1 MSSKI
6 LMPALSPTMTEGV
19 INQWLVKVGD
29 VVKAGDIIAE
39 IETDKA
45 TMEVEAVDEGKITH
59 LLEDTVNKQI
69 PVNSVIAIIDG
80 DNNETIENKKK
91 IESTSEN
98 IKDKEIEK
106 PKQILVSK
114 IFQNNNSQNSDSR
127 LKASPL
133 VKKIAKENNL
143 DLSKFN
149 GTGPDGRII
158 KRDLENNN
166 IAEEIPNALLEGDIS
181 IPIEGDISIPSTMRK
196 VIAKRTLEAK
206 QQIPHFYLTVE
217 SNVDKLI
224 NLRKKINENNSIKVS
239 FNDLIV
245 KAISLAMKKNPNT
258 NVYWQNDKIYKL
270 NDIDVSVAVA
280 IDEGLIT
287 PIIKNADSKGLN
299 IISSE
304 IRELAK
310 LAKTNSLTPEQYTGG
325 SITVSNLG
333 MFGISEFAAII
344 SPPQSSILAIGKIIK
359 KPVVVDDEVV
369 VGNTLKSTLSA
380 DHRVL
385 DGAVAGKLLKDF
397 NDIIEDPFE
406 IWINSSDMEIL

>member
-1 MSSKI
+1 
-6 LMPALSPTMTEGV
+6 MPALSPTMTEGV

-91 IESTSEN
+91 IESTHEN

-106 PKQILVSK
+106 PKQILDSK

-166 IAEEIPNALLEGDIS
+166 IAEEIQNTIL
-181 IPIEGDISIPSTMRK
+181 EGDISIPSTMRK

-224 NLRKKINENNSIKVS
+224 NLRKKINENNLAKVS

-245 KAISLAMKKNPNT
+245 KAIGLAMKKNPNT

-270 NDIDVSVAVA
+270 NNIDVSVAVA

-310 LAKTNSLTPEQYTGG
+310 LAKTNSLTPEQYSGG

-344 SPPQSSILAIGKIIK
+344 SPPQSSILAVGKIIK
-359 KPVVVDDEVV
+359 KAVVVDDEVV

-406 IWINSSDMEIL
+406 IWIKSSDMEVI

>member
-1 MSSKI
+1 
-6 LMPALSPTMTEGV
+6 MPALSPTMTEGI

-29 VVKAGDIIAE
+29 IVKAGDIIAE

-69 PVNSVIAIIDG
+69 PVNSIIAIIDG
-80 DNNETIENKKK
+80 DESETIENKKK
-91 IESTSEN
+91 VEN
-98 IKDKEIEK
+98 TIKENKKEEIEK
-106 PKQILVSK
+106 PHESLDLKNS
-114 IFQNNNSQNSDSR
+114 QNNNSQNSDNR

-149 GTGPDGRII
+149 GTGPESRII
-158 KRDLENNN
+158 KRDIDSNN
-166 IAEEIPNALLEGDIS
+166 IADKVTSTS
-181 IPIEGDISIPSTMRK
+181 IDGVISIPSTMRK

-206 QQIPHFYLTVE
+206 QQIPHFYITVE

-224 NLRKKINENNSIKVS
+224 KKRKKINDNNLVKVS

-245 KAISLAMKKNPNT
+245 KAIGLAMKKNPNT

-280 IDEGLIT
+280 IEEGLIT

-299 IISSE
+299 IISNE

-344 SPPQSSILAIGKIIK
+344 SPPQSSILAVGKIIK
-359 KPVVVDDEVV
+359 KPVVVDNEITI
-369 VGNTLKSTLSA
+369 GNTLKSTLSA

-385 DGAVAGKLLKDF
+385 DGAVAGKLLRDF

-406 IWINSSDMEIL
+406 IWIKSSDMEVI

>member
-6 LMPALSPTMTEGV
+6 LMPALSPTMTEGI

-29 VVKAGDIIAE
+29 NVKAGDIIAE

-45 TMEVEAVDEGKITH
+45 IMEVEAVDEGKITH
-59 LLEDTVNKQI
+59 LLEDTANKQI

-80 DNNETIENKKK
+80 DDSEIIENKTK
-91 IESTSEN
+91 IDSNSKDIN
-98 IKDKEIEK
+98 DIKIQKT
-106 PKQILVSK
+106 KQILDSK
-114 IFQNNNSQNSDSR
+114 ISQNNNPLNSDNR

-158 KRDLENNN
+158 KRDIDSNN
-166 IAEEIPNALLEGDIS
+166 IAEEIPNTSLKGDIT
-181 IPIEGDISIPSTMRK
+181 IPSTMRK

-206 QQIPHFYLTVE
+206 QKIPHFYLTIE

-224 NLRKKINENNSIKVS
+224 SLRSKINENNLVKVS

-245 KAISLAMKKNPNT
+245 KAIGLAMKKNPNT
-258 NVYWQNDKIYKL
+258 NVYWQNEKIYQL

-359 KPVVVDDEVV
+359 KPIVVDDEVV

-406 IWINSSDMEIL
+406 IWMKSSDMEIL

>member
-19 INQWLVKVGD
+19 INKWLVKVGD
-29 VVKAGDIIAE
+29 NVKAGDIIAE

-59 LLEDTVNKQI
+59 LLDENAGSQV

-80 DNNETIENKKK
+80 DENESIQNLIIEKEKPKEENKKIK
-91 IESTSEN
+91 EDLNLDKN
-98 IKDKEIEK
+98 I
-106 PKQILVSK
+106 QVH
-114 IFQNNNSQNSDSR
+114 QNSIHVKSDDR
-127 LKASPL
+127 IKASPFA
-133 VKKIAKENNL
+133 KKISKEQNI
-143 DLSKFN
+143 DLTVIN
-149 GTGPDGRII
+149 GSGPGGRII
-158 KRDLENNN
+158 KRDLESHENVKASNT
-166 IAEEIPNALLEGDIS
+166 DINFKHEV
-181 IPIEGDISIPSTMRK
+181 IKPSTMRK

-206 QQIPHFYLTVE
+206 QQIPHFYLTIE
-217 SNVDKLI
+217 SDVGKLI
-224 NLRKKINENNSIKVS
+224 ELRKKINENNSVKVS

-245 KAISLAMKKNPNT
+245 KALAMAMKKNPNT
-258 NVYWQNDKIYKL
+258 NVYWQDNQIFKL

-287 PIIKNADSKGLN
+287 PIVKKVNSKGLN
-299 IISSE
+299 EISRE
-304 IRELAK
+304 IKELAK
-310 LAKTNSLTPEQYTGG
+310 LAKTNSLKPEQYTGG

-344 SPPQSSILAIGKIIK
+344 SPPQASILAVGKIIQ
-359 KPVVVDDEVV
+359 KPVVVNESIEI
-369 VGNTLKSTLSA
+369 GHTLKSTLSA

-397 NDIIEDPFE
+397 NDIIEDPFQ
-406 IWINSSDMEIL
+406 IWMQSNDMEII

>member
-19 INQWLVKVGD
+19 INKWLVKVGD
-29 VVKAGDIIAE
+29 IVKAGDIIAE

-59 LLEDTVNKQI
+59 LLDEKTGSQV

-80 DNNETIENKKK
+80 DENESITNSIIEKEKPKEENKKNK
-91 IESTSEN
+91 KDLNFNEN
-98 IKDKEIEK
+98 I
-106 PKQILVSK
+106 PV
-114 IFQNNNSQNSDSR
+114 NQNSPNDKSEDR
-127 LKASPL
+127 IKASPL
-133 VKKIAKENNL
+133 VKKISKEQNI
-143 DLSKFN
+143 DLANIN
-149 GTGPDGRII
+149 GSGPSGRII
-158 KRDLENNN
+158 KRDLDSNENAKASTPDTK
-166 IAEEIPNALLEGDIS
+166 IQHEVIK
-181 IPIEGDISIPSTMRK
+181 PSTMRK

-206 QQIPHFYLTVE
+206 QQIPHFYLTIE
-217 SNVDKLI
+217 SDVRKLI
-224 NLRKKINENNSIKVS
+224 ELRKKINENNSIKIS

-245 KAISLAMKKNPNT
+245 KALGMAMKKNPNT
-258 NVYWQNDKIYKL
+258 NVYWQDNQIYKL

-287 PIIKNADSKGLN
+287 PIVKKVNSKGLN
-299 IISSE
+299 EISSE
-304 IRELAK
+304 IKELAK
-310 LAKTNSLTPEQYTGG
+310 LAKTNSLKPEQYNGG

-344 SPPQSSILAIGKIIK
+344 SPPQASILAVGKIIK
-359 KPVVVDDEVV
+359 KPIVVNDSIEI
-369 VGNTLKSTLSA
+369 GHTLKSTLSA

-397 NDIIEDPFE
+397 NDIIEDPFQ
-406 IWINSSDMEIL
+406 IWMKSNDMEII

>member
-19 INQWLVKVGD
+19 INKWLVKVGD
-29 VVKAGDIIAE
+29 NVKAGDIIAE

-59 LLEDTVNKQI
+59 LLDENAGSQV

-80 DNNETIENKKK
+80 DENESIQNLIIEKEKPKEENKKIK
-91 IESTSEN
+91 EDLNLDKN
-98 IKDKEIEK
+98 I
-106 PKQILVSK
+106 QV
-114 IFQNNNSQNSDSR
+114 NQNSNHVKSDDR
-127 LKASPL
+127 IYASPL
-133 VKKIAKENNL
+133 VKKISKEKNI
-143 DLSKFN
+143 DLTTIN
-149 GTGPDGRII
+149 GSGPGGRII
-158 KRDLENNN
+158 KRDLGSHENVKASNT
-166 IAEEIPNALLEGDIS
+166 DINFKNEV
-181 IPIEGDISIPSTMRK
+181 IKPSTMRK

-206 QQIPHFYLTVE
+206 QQIPHFYLTIE
-217 SNVDKLI
+217 SNVGKLI
-224 NLRKKINENNSIKVS
+224 ELRKKINENNSVKVS

-245 KAISLAMKKNPNT
+245 KALAMAMKKNPNT
-258 NVYWQNDKIYKL
+258 NVYWQDNQIFKL

-287 PIIKNADSKGLN
+287 PIVKKVNSKGLN
-299 IISSE
+299 EISKE
-304 IRELAK
+304 IKELAK
-310 LAKTNSLTPEQYTGG
+310 LAKTNSLKPEQYTGG

-344 SPPQSSILAIGKIIK
+344 SPPQASILAVGKIIQ
-359 KPVVVDDEVV
+359 KPVVVNESIEI
-369 VGNTLKSTLSA
+369 GHTLKSTLSA

-397 NDIIEDPFE
+397 NDIIEDPFQ
-406 IWINSSDMEIL
+406 IWMQSNDMEII

>member
-19 INQWLVKVGD
+19 INKWLVKVGD
-29 VVKAGDIIAE
+29 IVKAGDIIAE

-59 LLEDTVNKQI
+59 LLDENAGSQV

-80 DNNETIENKKK
+80 DENESIQNLIIEKEKPKEENKKIK
-91 IESTSEN
+91 EDLNLDKN
-98 IKDKEIEK
+98 I
-106 PKQILVSK
+106 QVH
-114 IFQNNNSQNSDSR
+114 QNSIHVKSDDR
-127 LKASPL
+127 IKASPFA
-133 VKKIAKENNL
+133 KKISKEQNI
-143 DLSKFN
+143 DLTIIN
-149 GTGPDGRII
+149 GSGPGGRII
-158 KRDLENNN
+158 KRDLESHENVKTSNTDTN
-166 IAEEIPNALLEGDIS
+166 FKHEVIK
-181 IPIEGDISIPSTMRK
+181 PSTMRK

-206 QQIPHFYLTVE
+206 QQIPHFYLTIE
-217 SNVDKLI
+217 SDVGKLI
-224 NLRKKINENNSIKVS
+224 ELRKKINENNSVKVS

-245 KAISLAMKKNPNT
+245 KALAMAMKKNPNT
-258 NVYWQNDKIYKL
+258 NVYWQDNQIYKL

-287 PIIKNADSKGLN
+287 PIIKKVNSKGLN
-299 IISSE
+299 EISKE
-304 IRELAK
+304 IKNLAK
-310 LAKTNSLTPEQYTGG
+310 LAKTNSLKPEQYTGG

-344 SPPQSSILAIGKIIK
+344 SPPQASILAVGKIIQ
-359 KPVVVDDEVV
+359 KPVVVNESIEI
-369 VGNTLKSTLSA
+369 GHTLKSTLSA

-397 NDIIEDPFE
+397 NDIIEDPFQ
-406 IWINSSDMEIL
+406 IWMQSNDMEII

>member
-1 MSSKI
+1 
-6 LMPALSPTMTEGV
+6 MPALSPTMTEGI
-19 INQWLVKVGD
+19 INHWLVKVGD
-29 VVKAGDIIAE
+29 IVKAGDIIAE

-80 DNNETIENKKK
+80 DESETIANKKKVENTIKENKK
-91 IESTSEN
+91 
-98 IKDKEIEK
+98 KEIEK
-106 PKQILVSK
+106 PHESLDLKNS
-114 IFQNNNSQNSDSR
+114 QNNNSQNSDNR
-127 LKASPL
+127 IKASPL

-149 GTGPDGRII
+149 GTGPEGRII
-158 KRDLENNN
+158 KRDIDSNN
-166 IAEEIPNALLEGDIS
+166 IADEVTSTPLD
-181 IPIEGDISIPSTMRK
+181 GDISIPSTMRK

-224 NLRKKINENNSIKVS
+224 NLRKKINDNNLVKVS

-245 KAISLAMKKNPNT
+245 KAIGLAMKKNPNT

-280 IDEGLIT
+280 IEEGLIT

-299 IISSE
+299 IISNE

-344 SPPQSSILAIGKIIK
+344 SPPQSSILAVGKIIK
-359 KPVVVDDEVV
+359 KPVVVDNEVTI
-369 VGNTLKSTLSA
+369 GNTLKSTLSA

-385 DGAVAGKLLKDF
+385 DGAVAGKLLRDF

-406 IWINSSDMEIL
+406 IWIKSSDMEVI

>member
-1 MSSKI
+1 
-6 LMPALSPTMTEGV
+6 MPALSPTMTEGI

-29 VVKAGDIIAE
+29 NVKAGDIIAE

-59 LLEDTVNKQI
+59 LLEDTANKQI

-80 DNNETIENKKK
+80 DDSEIIENKIK
-91 IESTSEN
+91 IDSNSKDTN
-98 IKDKEIEK
+98 DIKIQKT
-106 PKQILVSK
+106 KQILDSK
-114 IFQNNNSQNSDSR
+114 ISQNNNSKNSDDR

-149 GTGPDGRII
+149 GTGPYGRII
-158 KRDLENNN
+158 KRDIDSNN
-166 IAEEIPNALLEGDIS
+166 IAEAIPNTS
-181 IPIEGDISIPSTMRK
+181 FEGDISIPSTMRK

-224 NLRKKINENNSIKVS
+224 SLRSKINENNLVKVS

-245 KAISLAMKKNPNT
+245 KAIGLAMKKNPNT
-258 NVYWQNDKIYKL
+258 NVYWQNEKIYQL

-359 KPVVVDDEVV
+359 KPIVVDDEVV

-406 IWINSSDMEIL
+406 IWMKSSDMEIL

>member
-6 LMPALSPTMTEGV
+6 LMPALSPTMTEGI
-19 INQWLVKVGD
+19 INKWLVKIGD
-29 VVKAGDIIAE
+29 TVKAGDIIAE

-45 TMEVEAVDEGKITH
+45 TMEVEAVDEGIITH
-59 LLEDTVNKQI
+59 LLDKSSDTQI

-80 DNNETIENKKK
+80 DDNESLENQPNKIEKVSEEKK
-91 IESTSEN
+91 IKEQNGSDI
-98 IKDKEIEK
+98 IKNTEVTADKK
-106 PKQILVSK
+106 ANK
-114 IFQNNNSQNSDSR
+114 NSHER
-127 LKASPL
+127 LRASPL
-133 VKKIAKENNL
+133 VKKIAKEKNL
-143 DLSKFN
+143 DLKQFN
-149 GTGPDGRII
+149 GTGPEGRII
-158 KRDLENNN
+158 KRDIESNN
-166 IAEEIPNALLEGDIS
+166 IVQVSQSDQIDGEVI
-181 IPIEGDISIPSTMRK
+181 IPSTMRK
-196 VIAKRTLEAK
+196 AIAKRTLEAK

-224 NLRKKINENNSIKVS
+224 ELRKKIKENNSTKIS

-245 KAISLAMKKNPNT
+245 KAIGLAMQKNPHT
-258 NVYWQNDKIYKL
+258 NLYWQNDKIYKL

-287 PIIKNADSKGLN
+287 PIIKNVNSKGLKL
-299 IISSE
+299 ISDE

-310 LAKTNSLTPEQYTGG
+310 LAKTNSLTPDQYTGG

-344 SPPQSSILAIGKIIK
+344 NPPQTSILAVGKIIK
-359 KPVVVDDEVV
+359 KPIIVNEEIK

-385 DGAVAGKLLKDF
+385 DGAVAGNLLKDF

-406 IWINSSDMEIL
+406 IWMKSNDMEVI

>member
-19 INQWLVKVGD
+19 INKWLVKVGD
-29 VVKAGDIIAE
+29 IVKAGDIIAE

-59 LLEDTVNKQI
+59 LLDENAGSQV

-80 DNNETIENKKK
+80 DENESIQNLIIEKEKPKEENKKIK
-91 IESTSEN
+91 EDLNLDKN
-98 IKDKEIEK
+98 I
-106 PKQILVSK
+106 QV
-114 IFQNNNSQNSDSR
+114 NQNSIHVKSDDR
-127 LKASPL
+127 IKASPFA
-133 VKKIAKENNL
+133 KKISKEQNI
-143 DLSKFN
+143 DLTTIN
-149 GTGPDGRII
+149 GSGPGGRII
-158 KRDLENNN
+158 KRDLESHENVKASNT
-166 IAEEIPNALLEGDIS
+166 DINFKHEV
-181 IPIEGDISIPSTMRK
+181 IKPSTMRK

-206 QQIPHFYLTVE
+206 QQIPHFYLTIE
-217 SNVDKLI
+217 SDVGKLI
-224 NLRKKINENNSIKVS
+224 ELRKKINENNSVKVS

-245 KAISLAMKKNPNT
+245 KALAMAMKKNPNT
-258 NVYWQNDKIYKL
+258 NVYWQDNQIFKL

-287 PIIKNADSKGLN
+287 PIVKKVNSKGLN
-299 IISSE
+299 EISKE
-304 IRELAK
+304 IKELAK
-310 LAKTNSLTPEQYTGG
+310 LAKTNSLKPEQYTGG

-344 SPPQSSILAIGKIIK
+344 SPPQASILAVGKIIQ
-359 KPVVVDDEVV
+359 KPVVVNESIEI
-369 VGNTLKSTLSA
+369 GHTLKSTLSA

-397 NDIIEDPFE
+397 NDIIEDPFQ
-406 IWINSSDMEIL
+406 IWMQSNDMEII

>member
-1 MSSKI
+1 
-6 LMPALSPTMTEGV
+6 MPALSPTMTEGI
-19 INQWLVKVGD
+19 INKWLVKIGD
-29 VVKAGDIIAE
+29 TVKAGDIIAE

-45 TMEVEAVDEGKITH
+45 TMEVEAVDEGIITH
-59 LLEDTVNKQI
+59 LLDKSSDTQI

-80 DNNETIENKKK
+80 DDNESLENQPNKIEKVSEEKK
-91 IESTSEN
+91 IKEQNDSDI
-98 IKDKEIEK
+98 IKNTEVTADKIA
-106 PKQILVSK
+106 
-114 IFQNNNSQNSDSR
+114 NNNSHER
-127 LKASPL
+127 LRASPL
-133 VKKIAKENNL
+133 VKKIAKEKNL
-143 DLSKFN
+143 DLNQFN
-149 GTGPDGRII
+149 GTGPEGRII
-158 KRDLENNN
+158 KRDIESNN
-166 IAEEIPNALLEGDIS
+166 IVQVSQSDQIDGEVI
-181 IPIEGDISIPSTMRK
+181 IPSTMRK

-224 NLRKKINENNSIKVS
+224 ELRKIIKENNSTKIS

-245 KAISLAMKKNPNT
+245 KAIGLAMQKNPNT
-258 NVYWQNDKIYKL
+258 NLYWQNDKIYKL

-287 PIIKNADSKGLN
+287 PIIKNVNSKGLKL
-299 IISSE
+299 ISDE

-310 LAKTNSLTPEQYTGG
+310 LAKTNSLTPDQYTGG

-344 SPPQSSILAIGKIIK
+344 NPPQTSILAVGKIIK
-359 KPVVVDDEVV
+359 KPIIVNEEIK

-406 IWINSSDMEIL
+406 IWMKSNDMEVI

>member
-19 INQWLVKVGD
+19 INKWLVKVGD
-29 VVKAGDIIAE
+29 NVKAGDIIAE

-59 LLEDTVNKQI
+59 LLDENAGSQV

-80 DNNETIENKKK
+80 DENESIQNLIIEKEKPKEENKKIK
-91 IESTSEN
+91 EDLNLDKN
-98 IKDKEIEK
+98 I
-106 PKQILVSK
+106 QVH
-114 IFQNNNSQNSDSR
+114 QNSIHVKSDDR
-127 LKASPL
+127 IKASPFA
-133 VKKIAKENNL
+133 KKISKEQNI
-143 DLSKFN
+143 DLTVIN
-149 GTGPDGRII
+149 GSGPGGRII
-158 KRDLENNN
+158 KRDLESHENVKASNT
-166 IAEEIPNALLEGDIS
+166 DINFKHEV
-181 IPIEGDISIPSTMRK
+181 IKPSTMRK

-206 QQIPHFYLTVE
+206 QQIPHFYLTIE
-217 SNVDKLI
+217 SDVGKLI
-224 NLRKKINENNSIKVS
+224 ELRKKINENNSVKVS

-245 KAISLAMKKNPNT
+245 KALAMAMKKNPNT
-258 NVYWQNDKIYKL
+258 NVYWQDNQIFKL

-287 PIIKNADSKGLN
+287 PIVKKVNSKGLN
-299 IISSE
+299 EISME
-304 IRELAK
+304 IKELAK
-310 LAKTNSLTPEQYTGG
+310 LAKTNSLKPEQYTGG

-344 SPPQSSILAIGKIIK
+344 SPPQASILAVGKIIQ
-359 KPVVVDDEVV
+359 KPVVVNESIEI
-369 VGNTLKSTLSA
+369 GHTLKSTLSA

-397 NDIIEDPFE
+397 NDIIEDPFQ
-406 IWINSSDMEIL
+406 IWMQSNDMEII

>member
-1 MSSKI
+1 
-6 LMPALSPTMTEGV
+6 MPALSPTMTEGI

-29 VVKAGDIIAE
+29 TVKAGDIIAE

-59 LLEDTVNKQI
+59 LLEDTENKQI

-80 DNNETIENKKK
+80 DDSETIENKIK
-91 IESTSEN
+91 IESNGE
-98 IKDKEIEK
+98 DKNDEEIQK
-106 PKQILVSK
+106 PKHILDSK
-114 IFQNNNSQNSDSR
+114 FSQNNNFQNSDDR

-149 GTGPDGRII
+149 GTGPEGRII
-158 KRDLENNN
+158 KRDIYSNN
-166 IAEEIPNALLEGDIS
+166 IAEEVPNTSFDGN
-181 IPIEGDISIPSTMRK
+181 ISIPSTMRK

-224 NLRKKINENNSIKVS
+224 NLRKKINENNSLKVS

-245 KAISLAMKKNPNT
+245 KAIGLAIKKNPNT
-258 NVYWQNDKIYKL
+258 NVYWQNNQIVQL

-310 LAKTNSLTPEQYTGG
+310 LAKTNSLIPEQYTGG

-333 MFGISEFAAII
+333 MYGISEFAAII
-344 SPPQSSILAIGKIIK
+344 SPPQSSILAVGKIMT
-359 KPVVVDDEVV
+359 KPIVVNDEVV

-406 IWINSSDMEIL
+406 IWIKSSDMEIL

>member
-19 INQWLVKVGD
+19 INKWLVKVGD
-29 VVKAGDIIAE
+29 IVKAGDIIAE

-59 LLEDTVNKQI
+59 LLDEKGGSQV

-80 DNNETIENKKK
+80 DENESIQNLIIEKEKPKEENKKIK
-91 IESTSEN
+91 EDLNLDKN
-98 IKDKEIEK
+98 I
-106 PKQILVSK
+106 QV
-114 IFQNNNSQNSDSR
+114 NQNSIHVKSDDR
-127 LKASPL
+127 IKASPL
-133 VKKIAKENNL
+133 VKKISKEKNI
-143 DLSKFN
+143 DLTTIN
-149 GTGPDGRII
+149 GSGPGGRII
-158 KRDLENNN
+158 KRDLESHENVKASNTN
-166 IAEEIPNALLEGDIS
+166 INFKHEV
-181 IPIEGDISIPSTMRK
+181 IEPSTMRK

-206 QQIPHFYLTVE
+206 QQIPHFYLTIE
-217 SNVDKLI
+217 SDVGKLI
-224 NLRKKINENNSIKVS
+224 ELRKKINENNSVKVS

-245 KAISLAMKKNPNT
+245 KALAMAMKKNPNT
-258 NVYWQNDKIYKL
+258 NVYWQDNQIYKL

-287 PIIKNADSKGLN
+287 PIVKKVNSKGLN
-299 IISSE
+299 EISKE
-304 IRELAK
+304 IKDLAK
-310 LAKTNSLTPEQYTGG
+310 LAKTNSLKPEQYTGG

-344 SPPQSSILAIGKIIK
+344 SPPQASILAVGKIIQ
-359 KPVVVDDEVV
+359 KPVVVNESIEI
-369 VGNTLKSTLSA
+369 GHTLKSTLSA

-397 NDIIEDPFE
+397 NDIIEDPFQ
-406 IWINSSDMEIL
+406 IWMQSNDMEII

>member
-1 MSSKI
+1 
-6 LMPALSPTMTEGV
+6 MPALSPTMTEGI

-29 VVKAGDIIAE
+29 TVKAGDIIAE

-59 LLEDTVNKQI
+59 LLEDTANKQI

-80 DNNETIENKKK
+80 DDSETIENKIK
-91 IESTSEN
+91 IEINSEDTN
-98 IKDKEIEK
+98 DEEIQK
-106 PKQILVSK
+106 PKHILKSK
-114 IFQNNNSQNSDSR
+114 ISQNNNSQNSDDR

-158 KRDLENNN
+158 KRDIDSNN
-166 IAEEIPNALLEGDIS
+166 IAEEIQN
-181 IPIEGDISIPSTMRK
+181 IPLDVDISIPSTMRK

-224 NLRKKINENNSIKVS
+224 NLRKKINENNLVKVS

-245 KAISLAMKKNPNT
+245 KAIGLAMKKNPNT

-299 IISSE
+299 IISGE

-344 SPPQSSILAIGKIIK
+344 SPPQSSILAVGKIIK
-359 KPVVVDDEVV
+359 KPIVLNDEII

-406 IWINSSDMEIL
+406 IWIKSSDMEIL

>member
-6 LMPALSPTMTEGV
+6 LMPALSPTMTEGI
-19 INQWLVKVGD
+19 INQWLVRVGD
-29 VVKAGDIIAE
+29 NVKAGDIIAE

-59 LLEDTVNKQI
+59 LLEDNANKLI

-80 DNNETIENKKK
+80 DDNEIIENKNNKVKK
-91 IESTSEN
+91 FDEDKKTSAIEESN
-98 IKDKEIEK
+98 K
-106 PKQILVSK
+106 ILNTNV
-114 IFQNNNSQNSDSR
+114 IQNNKPQNSDDR
-127 LKASPL
+127 LRASPF

-149 GTGPDGRII
+149 GTGPEGRII
-158 KRDLENNN
+158 KRDIDSNNVIN
-166 IAEEIPNALLEGDIS
+166 TDSNNKIDGEA
-181 IPIEGDISIPSTMRK
+181 SIPSTMRR

-224 NLRKKINENNSIKVS
+224 NLRKKINENNSVKVS

-245 KAISLAMKKNPNT
+245 KAIGLAMKKNPNT
-258 NVYWQNDKIYKL
+258 NVYWQDDKIYHL

-287 PIIKNADSKGLN
+287 PIIKKADTKGIN
-299 IISSE
+299 TISNE
-304 IRELAK
+304 IKYLAK
-310 LAKTNSLTPEQYTGG
+310 LAKNNSLTPEQYTGG

-333 MFGISEFAAII
+333 MFGIREFAAII
-344 SPPQSSILAIGKIIK
+344 SPPQASILAVGRIIK
-359 KPVVVDDEVV
+359 KPIVVEDEVV
-369 VGNTLKSTLSA
+369 VGNALKSTLSA

-406 IWINSSDMEIL
+406 IWMKSNDMEVI

>member
-1 MSSKI
+1 
-6 LMPALSPTMTEGV
+6 MPALSPTMTEGV
-19 INQWLVKVGD
+19 INQWLVKIGD
-29 VVKAGDIIAE
+29 TVKAGDIIAE

-45 TMEVEAVDEGKITH
+45 TMEVETVDEGKITH
-59 LLEDTVNKQI
+59 LLDDIANKPI

-80 DNNETIENKKK
+80 DDSEKIDNQNNKTKNFQENKETSVSEDLNKEANEIFTPK
-91 IESTSEN
+91 IY
-98 IKDKEIEK
+98 
-106 PKQILVSK
+106 
-114 IFQNNNSQNSDSR
+114 NNNKNQKSDNR

-133 VKKIAKENNL
+133 VKKIAKEKNL
-143 DLSKFN
+143 DLSKFI
-149 GTGPDGRII
+149 GTGPNGRII
-158 KRDLENNN
+158 KRDIDSNN
-166 IAEEIPNALLEGDIS
+166 IILKNENTN
-181 IPIEGDISIPSTMRK
+181 IEGEVTIPSTMRQ

-224 NLRKKINENNSIKVS
+224 NLRKKINEDNSIKVS

-258 NVYWQNDKIYKL
+258 NVYWQNEKIYRLK
-270 NDIDVSVAVA
+270 DIDVSVAVA

-299 IISSE
+299 IISNE

-310 LAKTNSLTPEQYTGG
+310 LAKTNSLTPDQYTGG

-344 SPPQSSILAIGKIIK
+344 SPPQASILAVGKIIK
-359 KPVVVDDEVV
+359 KPIVFEHEVV

-406 IWINSSDMEIL
+406 IWMKSSDMEVI

>member
-19 INQWLVKVGD
+19 INKWLVKVGD
-29 VVKAGDIIAE
+29 NVKAGDIIAE

-59 LLEDTVNKQI
+59 LLDENAGSQV

-80 DNNETIENKKK
+80 DENESIQNLIIEK
-91 IESTSEN
+91 
-98 IKDKEIEK
+98 EK
-106 PKQILVSK
+106 PKEENQK
-114 IFQNNNSQNSDSR
+114 IKEDLNLDKNIQVHQNSIHVKSDDR
-127 LKASPL
+127 IKASPFA
-133 VKKIAKENNL
+133 KKISKEQNI
-143 DLSKFN
+143 DLTVIN
-149 GTGPDGRII
+149 GSGPGGRII
-158 KRDLENNN
+158 KRDLESHENVKASNT
-166 IAEEIPNALLEGDIS
+166 DINFKHEV
-181 IPIEGDISIPSTMRK
+181 IKPSTMRK

-206 QQIPHFYLTVE
+206 QQIPHFYLMIE
-217 SNVDKLI
+217 SNVGKLI
-224 NLRKKINENNSIKVS
+224 ELRKKINENNSIKVS

-245 KAISLAMKKNPNT
+245 KALAMAMKKNPNT
-258 NVYWQNDKIYKL
+258 NVYWQDNQIFKL

-287 PIIKNADSKGLN
+287 PIVKKVNSKGLN
-299 IISSE
+299 EISME
-304 IRELAK
+304 IKELAK
-310 LAKTNSLTPEQYTGG
+310 LAKTNSLKPEQYTGG

-344 SPPQSSILAIGKIIK
+344 SPPQASILAVGKIIQ
-359 KPVVVDDEVV
+359 KPVVVNESIEI
-369 VGNTLKSTLSA
+369 GHTLKSTLSA

-397 NDIIEDPFE
+397 NDIIEDPFQ
-406 IWINSSDMEIL
+406 IWMQSNDMEII

>member
-19 INQWLVKVGD
+19 INKWLVKVGD
-29 VVKAGDIIAE
+29 NVKAGDIIAE

-59 LLEDTVNKQI
+59 LLEENAGSQV

-80 DNNETIENKKK
+80 DENESIQNLIIEK
-91 IESTSEN
+91 
-98 IKDKEIEK
+98 EK
-106 PKQILVSK
+106 PKEDNKK
-114 IFQNNNSQNSDSR
+114 IKEDLNLDKNIQVNQNSNHVKSDDR
-127 LKASPL
+127 IYASPF
-133 VKKIAKENNL
+133 VKKISKEKNI
-143 DLSKFN
+143 DLTTIN
-149 GTGPDGRII
+149 GSGPGGRII
-158 KRDLENNN
+158 KRDLESHENVKASNT
-166 IAEEIPNALLEGDIS
+166 DINFKHEV
-181 IPIEGDISIPSTMRK
+181 IKPSTMRK

-206 QQIPHFYLTVE
+206 QQIPHFYLTIE
-217 SNVDKLI
+217 SDVGKLI
-224 NLRKKINENNSIKVS
+224 ELRKKINENNSVKVS

-245 KAISLAMKKNPNT
+245 KALAMAMKKNPNT
-258 NVYWQNDKIYKL
+258 NVYWQDNQIFKL

-287 PIIKNADSKGLN
+287 PIVKKVNSKGLN
-299 IISSE
+299 EISRE
-304 IRELAK
+304 IKELAK
-310 LAKTNSLTPEQYTGG
+310 LAKTNSLKPEQYTGG

-344 SPPQSSILAIGKIIK
+344 SPPQASILAVGKIIQ
-359 KPVVVDDEVV
+359 KPVVVNESIEI
-369 VGNTLKSTLSA
+369 GHTLKSTLSA

-397 NDIIEDPFE
+397 NDIIEDPFQ
-406 IWINSSDMEIL
+406 IWMQSNDMEII

>member
-1 MSSKI
+1 
-6 LMPALSPTMTEGV
+6 MPALSPTMTEGI
-19 INQWLVKVGD
+19 INHWLVKVGD
-29 VVKAGDIIAE
+29 IVKAGDIIAE

-80 DNNETIENKKK
+80 DKSETIANKKKVENTIKENKK
-91 IESTSEN
+91 
-98 IKDKEIEK
+98 KEIEK
-106 PKQILVSK
+106 PHESLDLKNS
-114 IFQNNNSQNSDSR
+114 QNNNSQNSDNR

-149 GTGPDGRII
+149 GTGPEGRII
-158 KRDLENNN
+158 KRDIDSNN
-166 IAEEIPNALLEGDIS
+166 IADKVTSTS
-181 IPIEGDISIPSTMRK
+181 IDGVISIPSTMRK

-224 NLRKKINENNSIKVS
+224 NLRKKINDNNLVKVS

-245 KAISLAMKKNPNT
+245 KAIGLAMKKNPNT

-280 IDEGLIT
+280 IEEGLIT

-299 IISSE
+299 IISNE

-310 LAKTNSLTPEQYTGG
+310 LAKTNSLKPEQYTGG

-344 SPPQSSILAIGKIIK
+344 SPPQSSILAVGKIIK
-359 KPVVVDDEVV
+359 KPVVVDNEVTI
-369 VGNTLKSTLSA
+369 GNTLKSTLSA

-385 DGAVAGKLLKDF
+385 DGAVAGKLLRDF

-406 IWINSSDMEIL
+406 IWIKSSDMEVI

>member
-1 MSSKI
+1 
-6 LMPALSPTMTEGV
+6 MPALSPTMTEGI

-29 VVKAGDIIAE
+29 TVKAGDIIAE

-80 DNNETIENKKK
+80 DDSETIVNKKK
-91 IESTSEN
+91 VEN
-98 IKDKEIEK
+98 TIKENTKEEIEK
-106 PKQILVSK
+106 PHESLVLKNS
-114 IFQNNNSQNSDSR
+114 QNYNSQNSDNR

-149 GTGPDGRII
+149 GTGPEGRII
-158 KRDLENNN
+158 KRDIDSNN
-166 IAEEIPNALLEGDIS
+166 IADEVTSTPLD
-181 IPIEGDISIPSTMRK
+181 GDISIPSTMRK

-224 NLRKKINENNSIKVS
+224 NLRKKINDNNLVKVS

-245 KAISLAMKKNPNT
+245 KAIGLAMKKNPNT

-280 IDEGLIT
+280 IEEGLIT

-299 IISSE
+299 IISNE

-344 SPPQSSILAIGKIIK
+344 SPPQSSILAVGKIIK
-359 KPVVVDDEVV
+359 KPVVVDNEVTI
-369 VGNTLKSTLSA
+369 GNTLKSTLSA

-385 DGAVAGKLLKDF
+385 DGAVAGKLLRDF

-406 IWINSSDMEIL
+406 IWIKSSDMEVI

>member
-19 INQWLVKVGD
+19 INKWLVKVGD
-29 VVKAGDIIAE
+29 NVKAGDIIAE

-59 LLEDTVNKQI
+59 LLDENVGSQV

-80 DNNETIENKKK
+80 DENESIQNLIIEKEKPKEENKKIK
-91 IESTSEN
+91 EDLNLDKN
-98 IKDKEIEK
+98 IQVD
-106 PKQILVSK
+106 
-114 IFQNNNSQNSDSR
+114 QNSIHVKSDDR
-127 LKASPL
+127 IKASPL
-133 VKKIAKENNL
+133 VKKISKEKNI
-143 DLSKFN
+143 DLTTIN
-149 GTGPDGRII
+149 GSGPGGRII
-158 KRDLENNN
+158 KRDLESHENVKASNT
-166 IAEEIPNALLEGDIS
+166 DINFKHEV
-181 IPIEGDISIPSTMRK
+181 IKPSTMRK

-206 QQIPHFYLTVE
+206 QQIPHFYLTIE
-217 SNVDKLI
+217 SDVGKLI
-224 NLRKKINENNSIKVS
+224 ELRKKINENNSVKVS

-245 KAISLAMKKNPNT
+245 KALAMAMKKNPNT
-258 NVYWQNDKIYKL
+258 NVYWQDNQIYKL

-287 PIIKNADSKGLN
+287 PIVKKVNSKGLN
-299 IISSE
+299 EISKE
-304 IRELAK
+304 IKDLAK
-310 LAKTNSLTPEQYTGG
+310 LAKTNSLKPEQYTGG

-344 SPPQSSILAIGKIIK
+344 SPPQASILAVGKIIQ
-359 KPVVVDDEVV
+359 KPVVVNESIEI
-369 VGNTLKSTLSA
+369 GHTLKSTLSA

-397 NDIIEDPFE
+397 NDIIEDPFQ
-406 IWINSSDMEIL
+406 IWMQSNDMEII

>member
-19 INQWLVKVGD
+19 INKWLVKVGD
-29 VVKAGDIIAE
+29 IVKAGDIIAE

-59 LLEDTVNKQI
+59 LLDEKIGSQV

-80 DNNETIENKKK
+80 DENESITNSIIEK
-91 IESTSEN
+91 
-98 IKDKEIEK
+98 EK
-106 PKQILVSK
+106 PKEEKK
-114 IFQNNNSQNSDSR
+114 INKKDLNLNENIPVNQNSPNDKSEDR
-127 LKASPL
+127 IKASPL
-133 VKKIAKENNL
+133 VKKISKEQNI
-143 DLSKFN
+143 DLANIN
-149 GTGPDGRII
+149 GSGPSGRII
-158 KRDLENNN
+158 KRDLASNENAKASTPDTK
-166 IAEEIPNALLEGDIS
+166 IQHEVIK
-181 IPIEGDISIPSTMRK
+181 PSTMRK

-206 QQIPHFYLTVE
+206 QQIPHFYLTIE
-217 SNVDKLI
+217 SDVRKLI
-224 NLRKKINENNSIKVS
+224 ELRKKINENNSIKIS

-245 KAISLAMKKNPNT
+245 KALGMAMKKNPNT
-258 NVYWQNDKIYKL
+258 NVYWQDNQIYKL

-287 PIIKNADSKGLN
+287 PIVKKVNYKGLN
-299 IISSE
+299 EISSE
-304 IRELAK
+304 IKELAK
-310 LAKTNSLTPEQYTGG
+310 LAKTNSLKPEQYNGG

-344 SPPQSSILAIGKIIK
+344 SPPQASILAVGKIIK
-359 KPVVVDDEVV
+359 KPIVVNDSIEI
-369 VGNTLKSTLSA
+369 GHTLKSTLSA

-397 NDIIEDPFE
+397 NDIIEDPFQ
-406 IWINSSDMEIL
+406 IWMKSNDMEII

>member
-19 INQWLVKVGD
+19 INKWLVKVGD
-29 VVKAGDIIAE
+29 IVKAGDIIAE

-59 LLEDTVNKQI
+59 LLDEKIGSQV

-80 DNNETIENKKK
+80 DENESITNSIIEKEKPKEENKKNK
-91 IESTSEN
+91 NDLNLNEN
-98 IKDKEIEK
+98 I
-106 PKQILVSK
+106 PV
-114 IFQNNNSQNSDSR
+114 NQNSPNDKSEDR
-127 LKASPL
+127 IKASPL
-133 VKKIAKENNL
+133 VKKISKEQNIDLANL
-143 DLSKFN
+143 N
-149 GTGPDGRII
+149 GSGPSGRII
-158 KRDLENNN
+158 KRDLASNENAKASTPDTK
-166 IAEEIPNALLEGDIS
+166 IQHEVIK
-181 IPIEGDISIPSTMRK
+181 PSTMRK

-206 QQIPHFYLTVE
+206 QQIPHFYLTIE
-217 SNVDKLI
+217 SDVRKLI
-224 NLRKKINENNSIKVS
+224 ELRKKINENNSIKIS

-245 KAISLAMKKNPNT
+245 KALGMAMKKNPNT
-258 NVYWQNDKIYKL
+258 NVYWQDNQIYKL

-287 PIIKNADSKGLN
+287 PIVKKVNSKGLN
-299 IISSE
+299 EISSE
-304 IRELAK
+304 IKELAK
-310 LAKTNSLTPEQYTGG
+310 LAKTNSLKPEQYNGG

-344 SPPQSSILAIGKIIK
+344 SPPQASILAVGKIIK
-359 KPVVVDDEVV
+359 KPIVVNDSIEI
-369 VGNTLKSTLSA
+369 GHTLKSTLSA

-397 NDIIEDPFE
+397 NDIIEDPFQ
-406 IWINSSDMEIL
+406 IWMQSNDMEII

>member
-19 INQWLVKVGD
+19 INKWLVKVGD
-29 VVKAGDIIAE
+29 NVKAGDIIAE

-59 LLEDTVNKQI
+59 LLDEKAGSQV

-80 DNNETIENKKK
+80 DENESIQNLIIEKEKPKEENKKIK
-91 IESTSEN
+91 EDLNLDKN
-98 IKDKEIEK
+98 I
-106 PKQILVSK
+106 QV
-114 IFQNNNSQNSDSR
+114 NQNSIHVKSDDR
-127 LKASPL
+127 IKASPF
-133 VKKIAKENNL
+133 VKKISKEKNI
-143 DLSKFN
+143 DLTTIN
-149 GTGPDGRII
+149 GSGPGGRII
-158 KRDLENNN
+158 KRDLESHENVKASNT
-166 IAEEIPNALLEGDIS
+166 DINFKHEV
-181 IPIEGDISIPSTMRK
+181 IKPSTMRK

-206 QQIPHFYLTVE
+206 QQIPHFYLTIE
-217 SNVDKLI
+217 SNVGKLI
-224 NLRKKINENNSIKVS
+224 ELRKKINENNSIKVS

-245 KAISLAMKKNPNT
+245 KALAMAMKKNPNT
-258 NVYWQNDKIYKL
+258 NVYWQDNQIYKL

-287 PIIKNADSKGLN
+287 PIVKKVNSKGLN
-299 IISSE
+299 EISKE
-304 IRELAK
+304 IKDLAK
-310 LAKTNSLTPEQYTGG
+310 LAKTNSLKPEQYTGG

-344 SPPQSSILAIGKIIK
+344 SPPQASILAVGKIIQ
-359 KPVVVDDEVV
+359 KPVVVNESIEI
-369 VGNTLKSTLSA
+369 GHTLKSTLSA

-397 NDIIEDPFE
+397 NDIIEDPFQ
-406 IWINSSDMEIL
+406 IWMQSNDMEII

>member
-6 LMPALSPTMTEGV
+6 LMPALSPTMTEGI

-29 VVKAGDIIAE
+29 TVKAGDIIAE

-45 TMEVEAVDEGKITH
+45 TMEVEAVDEGQITH
-59 LLEDTVNKQI
+59 LLEDTANKQI

-80 DNNETIENKKK
+80 DDSEIIENKIK
-91 IESTSEN
+91 IDSNCKATDD
-98 IKDKEIEK
+98 IEIQK
-106 PKQILVSK
+106 TKQILDSK
-114 IFQNNNSQNSDSR
+114 ISQNNNSQNSDDR

-143 DLSKFN
+143 DLSKFK

-158 KRDLENNN
+158 KRDIDSNN
-166 IAEEIPNALLEGDIS
+166 IAEEIPITSFD
-181 IPIEGDISIPSTMRK
+181 GDISIPSTMRK

-224 NLRKKINENNSIKVS
+224 SLRSKINENNLVKVS

-245 KAISLAMKKNPNT
+245 KAIGLAMKKNPNT
-258 NVYWQNDKIYKL
+258 NVYWQNEKIYQL

-359 KPVVVDDEVV
+359 KPIVVDDEVV

-406 IWINSSDMEIL
+406 IWIKSSDMEIF